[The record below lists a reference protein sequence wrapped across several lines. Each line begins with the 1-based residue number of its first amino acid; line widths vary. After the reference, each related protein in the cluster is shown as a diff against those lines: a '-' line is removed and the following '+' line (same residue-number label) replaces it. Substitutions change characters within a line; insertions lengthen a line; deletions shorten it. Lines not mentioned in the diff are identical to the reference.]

1 MRKIHVTRQFFLA
14 SGRHEDF
21 FGHAIIRIMSW
32 FHLFFKKSK
41 IKLLNEVIEGR
52 INHLHSSFQTSVSG
66 RENVRK
72 TLITTVSEK
81 IFETC
86 QHELMSRILSYGY
99 RKQFTKVYVSNL
111 RRPIVNRRL
120 ETTISE
126 NSFFELQFHP
136 LKIIGHSIFCLVIVL
151 IMPQSHS
158 FIKKVK
164 NQIL

>member
-1 MRKIHVTRQFFLA
+1 MGKIHVTRQFFLA
-14 SGRHEDF
+14 SGRQEDF

-41 IKLLNEVIEGR
+41 IKLLNKVIEGR

-86 QHELMSRILSYGY
+86 QHELMSKILSNVY
-99 RKQFTKVYVSNL
+99 RKWFRKYQVSNPP
-111 RRPIVNRRL
+111 RPFWNGQF
-120 ETTISE
+120 ETKISR
-126 NSFFELQFHP
+126 NTRFFECLFHP
-136 LKIIGHSIFCLVIVL
+136 LKIFGHSILLRCHRHHHALV
-151 IMPQSHS
+151 S
-158 FIKKVK
+158 FI
-164 NQIL
+164 